1 MQKPQCGM
9 HRLLI
14 IFQDFL
20 TFFFATF
27 FQKEVSKDH
36 STQGKLLK
44 TTLLNEKQNN
54 LGKKM
59 YGNISLYSKYFS
71 PGAGSNVHKT
81 YFYFLKLMK
90 KYFY

>member
-14 IFQDFL
+14 IFQDLL

-36 STQGKLLK
+36 WTQGNLLK

-54 LGKKM
+54 LEEEM
-59 YGNISLYSKYFS
+59 YENISFTPNIFH
-71 PGAGSNVHKT
+71 PGQEVMFAKHTFAS
-81 YFYFLKLMK
+81 
-90 KYFY
+90 

>member
-14 IFQDFL
+14 IFQDLL

-54 LGKKM
+54 LENKKCM
-59 YGNISLYSKYFS
+59 EIFLYTPSTFHLGQEVMFTKHTFTS
-71 PGAGSNVHKT
+71 
-81 YFYFLKLMK
+81 
-90 KYFY
+90 

>member
-1 MQKPQCGM
+1 MQKPQCSM

-20 TFFFATF
+20 TFFLATF

-36 STQGKLLK
+36 STQGNLLK

-54 LGKKM
+54 LENKKCM
-59 YGNISLYSKYFS
+59 EISLYTPSTFHLGQEVMFTKHTFTS
-71 PGAGSNVHKT
+71 
-81 YFYFLKLMK
+81 
-90 KYFY
+90 